1 MKTMDV
7 FDVKNALSSTG
18 AVLEGHFELSSG
30 FHTNKYFQCAKLLQ
44 YPNLAEET
52 GKAIAAKIN
61 FPVDVVIGPALGGV
75 IIAYEVARALGK
87 KGLFVERKDGELQ
100 LRRGFEIA
108 KGEKVLIVEDV
119 ITTAKS
125 AKEATAV
132 IDEYGGTIAGYAC
145 IIDRSEGNSGLEI
158 VSLAQMSVELYS
170 VENCP
175 LCLRGNPV
183 IKPGSRPSGY

>member
-7 FDVKNALSSTG
+7 FDVKKALTSTE

-30 FHTNKYFQCAKLLQ
+30 LHTNKYFQCAKLLQ

-52 GKAIAAKIN
+52 GKALAAKID

-75 IIAYEVARALGK
+75 IIAYEVARALNK
-87 KGLFVERKDGELQ
+87 KNFFVERKDGMLQ
-100 LRRGFEIA
+100 LRRGFKIS
-108 KGEKVLIVEDV
+108 KGERVLIVEDV

-125 AKEATAV
+125 AKEAAAV
-132 IDEYGGTIAGYAC
+132 IEDCGGKVVGYAC

-158 VSLAQMSVELYS
+158 ISLAQMSVELYS
-170 VENCP
+170 VGNCP
-175 LCLRGNPV
+175 LCIRGIPAV
-183 IKPGSRPSGY
+183 KPGSRIS